1 MHLPH
6 AYGHMFVCVCVCV
19 CVCACV
25 SMCVC
30 VFLFCFCVCVDLA
43 AVAIQTTDLH
53 VQFYGF
59 LCAQL
64 LLAVSACVQ
73 GLLLLQT
80 PDLKVQAI
88 EAEATLLLIQLQG
101 PGSSSEKSLLVPQKC
116 WAWTVVCLG
125 CDVAKP

>member
-1 MHLPH
+1 MRLETDRTSTSKQSCRRMHLPH

-19 CVCACV
+19 SVSVSVSVRVCACV
-25 SMCVC
+25 SMCGC
-30 VFLFCFCVCVDLA
+30 VCVCVDLA

-88 EAEATLLLIQLQG
+88 EAEATLLLIQPQG
-101 PGSSSEKSLLVPQKC
+101 PGSSSE
-116 WAWTVVCLG
+116 
-125 CDVAKP
+125 